1 MDSFDTSLASF
12 MTKADH
18 GDQTAAKIYGEKGF
32 KIFRTISIVLFVV
45 AFILSIISIVDS
57 AYLFWA
63 ADQETLSDSW
73 KKSARSLGA
82 VNIVFG
88 VLLIAAGITGAI
100 AMVRFEKTMK
110 VALHDNMTASSAPYV
125 QQTSNAAPAVPVDAN
140 NPVPGDVN
148 NLFD

>member
-1 MDSFDTSLASF
+1 MNSFDNSLASYV
-12 MTKADH
+12 TKADH
-18 GDQTAAKIYGEKGF
+18 GDQTAANIYGEKGF

-45 AFILSIISIVDS
+45 AFILSIISIIDS

-82 VNIVFG
+82 VNIIFG

-100 AMVRFEKTMK
+100 TMVRFEKTMK
-110 VALHDNMTASSAPYV
+110 VTLHDNMASSAPYV
-125 QQTSNAAPAVPVDAN
+125 QQTTSAPTAQVPSSAADA
-140 NPVPGDVN
+140 
-148 NLFD
+148 LFE